1 MVQGESS
8 QPPPIEHSK
17 TALQCPMLTSTNYNI
32 WAIRVKAVFR
42 VHGILDALEPKE
54 GTQVVDK
61 QDHMAVAL
69 LFQAI
74 PEELVFQ
81 VSQFNT
87 AKEIWE
93 ALKTRYVGVD
103 RVREARLQTLET
115 EFESLKMKVNE
126 SVDDFA
132 ARLGKIVTEVN
143 SLGTVYED
151 KKLVKKLLA
160 SVPDRYVA
168 IVASIEQFTDLNIM
182 SF

>member
-8 QPPPIEHSK
+8 QPPIEYSK

-42 VHGILDALEPKE
+42 VHGILDALEPGE
-54 GTQVVDK
+54 GTQVVAK

-87 AKEIWE
+87 AKEIRG

-103 RVREARLQTLET
+103 RVRDARL
-115 EFESLKMKVNE
+115 
-126 SVDDFA
+126 
-132 ARLGKIVTEVN
+132 
-143 SLGTVYED
+143 
-151 KKLVKKLLA
+151 
-160 SVPDRYVA
+160 
-168 IVASIEQFTDLNIM
+168 
-182 SF
+182 